1 MLCYS
6 ITTVESGSSITLFS
20 MWPNSEIE
28 ILTVSPFLI
37 NLPSITPTPPG
48 VPVNTKSPGSRVK
61 AVDRCSTK
69 SKQLKIKCLV
79 FEDCLFSPLTS
90 VTRSKL

>member
-1 MLCYS
+1 
-6 ITTVESGSSITLFS
+6 

-28 ILTVSPFLI
+28 ILMVSPFLR

-61 AVDRCSTK
+61 AVDRCSTN

-79 FEDCLFSPLTS
+79 FEDCLSSPLTS